1 MAAAA
6 GRRFCDA
13 RHSRA
18 VKAVPEADPPAPHT
32 GRNTAIRNAAGE
44 HMRSLITGFLAG
56 LLVCPLLSAAGP
68 NDPDEKGIEENVQ
81 TLKQQVLELNRDL
94 FMLEEELLFPSNT
107 QVSVFVSM
115 DVGEFFA
122 LDSVQ
127 IKIDDKEVAN
137 YLYTKREVEA
147 LVRGGVQRIH
157 IGNLRTGEHELVAF
171 FTGKG
176 PHGRDYKRGATATID
191 KSLGPKY
198 VELKIVDRTSNQQP
212 EFEVREW

>member
-1 MAAAA
+1 
-6 GRRFCDA
+6 
-13 RHSRA
+13 
-18 VKAVPEADPPAPHT
+18 
-32 GRNTAIRNAAGE
+32 
-44 HMRSLITGFLAG
+44 MRSLITGLLAG
-56 LLVCPLLSAAGP
+56 LLVWPLLSVAGP
-68 NDPDEKGIEENVQ
+68 DAQGEQGVEENVQ

-115 DVGEFFA
+115 DVGEFFQ

-127 IKIDDKEVAN
+127 VKIDGKEVAD
-137 YLYTKREVEA
+137 YLYTQREVEA

-176 PHGRDYKRGATATID
+176 PHGRDYKRGATLKIQ
-191 KSLGPKY
+191 KGLGPKY
-198 VELKIVDRTSNQQP
+198 VELKIVDQTRNFQP
-212 EFEVREW
+212 EFDIKEW